1 MLVKKMLKTVLLDLE
16 NFESNEIGRGARDEL
31 EMKENGYRL
40 EMKLTSQIVC
50 QLKIVKVVYI

>member
-1 MLVKKMLKTVLLDLE
+1 MLKTVLLDSE